1 MWLRIFPHTPV
12 TKHPAESRMGSGK
25 GEVDHWMQHVDA
37 GTVIFEFAGISE
49 DQARQTLRRQAFKLP
64 LRTRMVSRQA
74 ND

>member
-1 MWLRIFPHTPV
+1 
-12 TKHPAESRMGSGK
+12 MGSGK